1 MRQQLSPLHHYQ
13 LGIVF
18 LFVFSFCLFVAY
30 LLVLE
35 NNNLDQRAWGW
46 YFIVP
51 WTAIYS
57 AYCLRLRNRVTPAER
72 VSPLKRPLGHWIV
85 LGLSII
91 YFNAVKDSEFQR
103 IYPAFNFAFLIFT
116 VFLADSYWDF
126 KKLKYRN
133 SK

>member
-91 YFNAVKDSEFQR
+91 YFNAVKDLGWEIIIQAYYFM
-103 IYPAFNFAFLIFT
+103 LIPVT
-116 VFLADSYWDF
+116 N
-126 KKLKYRN
+126 KLLILVMTI
-133 SK
+133 SLSSV